1 MERRWKSTKRLDGEE
16 MEKDKGVGW
25 RGDGKVLRGWMER

>member
-16 MEKDKGVGW
+16 MEKGLESLDDIEGG
-25 RGDGKVLRGWMER
+25 LI